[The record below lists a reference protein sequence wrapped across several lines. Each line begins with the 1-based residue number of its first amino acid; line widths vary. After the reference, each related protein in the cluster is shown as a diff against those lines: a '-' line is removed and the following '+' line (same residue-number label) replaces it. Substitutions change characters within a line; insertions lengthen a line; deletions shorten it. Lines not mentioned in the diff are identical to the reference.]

1 MFDDLYLY
9 LCAAEIPCYDGEGDD
24 GDNGDV
30 SNVSNV
36 SNGDEGDKGDKGV
49 EGGGDDRSFSQD
61 DVNRIVE
68 ERLAR
73 DRKKNEEK
81 YIDLEGRY
89 STLLDNKNLSEEE
102 RGKLEEDLEDIRKR
116 LRTKEEEA
124 KHQMKQTQEQYE
136 SQLTEAR
143 AAVKVWEDRFHES
156 SIQRA
161 LQDAAVANDA
171 YNPSQVINL
180 LKPLTKLKP
189 MVDETTGKEMDG
201 FETVID
207 FTDRDDKGNTVMTQ
221 RTPDET
227 VKRMKEL
234 SDYANLFKSNV
245 VSGVGANS
253 ATGGISPGINGRV
266 DVRNL
271 TPEQYR
277 KIRKEN
283 PELLGLRH

>member
-1 MFDDLYLY
+1 MFKFDDLYLY
-9 LCAAEIPCYDGEGDD
+9 GAETPCFDNEADD
-24 GDNGDV
+24 GNAEDNEGGDADNG
-30 SNVSNV
+30 NV
-36 SNGDEGDKGDKGV
+36 GDNQ
-49 EGGGDDRSFSQD
+49 RTFSQD

-81 YIDLEGRY
+81 YRDLEGRY
-89 STLLDNKNLSEEE
+89 STLLENSNLSEEE
-102 RGKLEEDLEDIRKR
+102 RGKLEEDLEDVRKR

-124 KHQMKQTQEQYE
+124 KHQMKQAQEQHE
-136 SQLTEAR
+136 TQLTEAR
-143 AAVKVWEDRFHES
+143 NAAKVWETRFHES
-156 SIQRA
+156 SIQRS

-171 YNPSQVINL
+171 YNPRQVIDL
-180 LKPLTKLKP
+180 LKPMTKLKP
-189 MVDETTGKEMDG
+189 KVDENTGKEIDG

-207 FTDRDDKGNTVMTQ
+207 FPDRDDKGKTVITQ

-234 SDYANLFKSNV
+234 AEYANLFKVNV

-253 ATGGISPGINGRV
+253 ATGGISPGANGRI
-266 DVRNL
+266 DVRRL

-277 KIRKEN
+277 KIRKEK
-283 PELLGLRH
+283 PELLGLR